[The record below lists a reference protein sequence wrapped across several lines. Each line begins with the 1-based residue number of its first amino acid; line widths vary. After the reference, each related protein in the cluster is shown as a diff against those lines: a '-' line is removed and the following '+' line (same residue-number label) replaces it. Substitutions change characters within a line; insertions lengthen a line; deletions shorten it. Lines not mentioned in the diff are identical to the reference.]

1 MKKFYQIYR
10 KKQGTIFHKALFCRT
25 PMGDYFWT
33 QTSRQCSTAAILN
46 QTDKGLD
53 LKSLTKFKITAV
65 FKSNIFITPDTR
77 SVWSSKVI
85 SSYFSRK
92 VKVIFDQKQFRS

>member
-1 MKKFYQIYR
+1 
-10 KKQGTIFHKALFCRT
+10 
-25 PMGDYFWT
+25 MGDYFWT
-33 QTSRQCSTAAILN
+33 QKSRQCSTAAILN

-53 LKSLTKFKITAV
+53 LKRLPKFKITAV

-92 VKVIFDQKQFRS
+92 VKVIFDQKQFKN